1 MGQTTGGN
9 PIQNAGNI
17 VKIREIAKMRGL
29 KLNFISQQIG
39 KSNGYLSEISGRNAN
54 VPSKYLPAIAEILGT
69 SVEYINGLVDDIDD
83 GLTTSPLDVDYG
95 SFQFDRFYALC
106 QKSGKTQAHLY
117 KMVGMPDKA
126 GSNLRRTKNVKPE
139 ILEIWAKELNT
150 SVAYLNGETD
160 DPSPAKSSFRYDRLD
175 DLINKKHLTRK
186 DLCLETGHADNYIR
200 MFEKRGTEPPRA
212 FVNFCAEQLGTTS
225 AYLFGETDDPTA
237 PSAQVVQPEK
247 EKGPAAES
255 HGVTDEDLK
264 FALFGG
270 GDVTDA
276 QFEEVK
282 SFARF
287 VRERDANGQ
296 SK

>member
-9 PIQNAGNI
+9 LIQNAGNI

-83 GLTTSPLDVDYG
+83 GMTTSPLDVDYG

-117 KMVGMPDKA
+117 KMVGMSDKA

-139 ILEIWAKELNT
+139 ILEVWAKELHT
-150 SVAYLNGETD
+150 TAAYLNGETD
-160 DPSPAKSSFRYDRLD
+160 DSSPVPAPEQKEKPTPSEESELNAHAKAILYKYEQLDPAQRV
-175 DLINKKHLTRK
+175 
-186 DLCLETGHADNYIR
+186 
-200 MFEKRGTEPPRA
+200 MFEKM
-212 FVNFCAEQLGTTS
+212 L
-225 AYLFGETDDPTA
+225 D
-237 PSAQVVQPEK
+237 
-247 EKGPAAES
+247 AALE
-255 HGVTDEDLK
+255 
-264 FALFGG
+264 A
-270 GDVTDA
+270 
-276 QFEEVK
+276 
-282 SFARF
+282 
-287 VRERDANGQ
+287 ANG
-296 SK
+296 KENG